1 VILAEADSHELDSLK
16 HWTDVMETFTDAGLD
31 DDPEMKSYKEQIFT
45 KWGLRLLQTMKPWE
59 IESLKKELLQRK

>member
-1 VILAEADSHELDSLK
+1 
-16 HWTDVMETFTDAGLD
+16 METFTDASLD
-31 DDPEMKSYKEQIFT
+31 DDPEMKSYKEQLFM